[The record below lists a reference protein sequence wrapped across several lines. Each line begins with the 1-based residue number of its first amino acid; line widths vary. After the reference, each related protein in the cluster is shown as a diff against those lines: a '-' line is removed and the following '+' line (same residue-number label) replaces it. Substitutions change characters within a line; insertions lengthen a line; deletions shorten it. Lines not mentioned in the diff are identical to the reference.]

1 MHHLNTGEDG
11 GYLKC
16 AEPMCY
22 VGPIAG
28 KLSTFQPYLPKRPQG
43 CSDRYLNGLPATD
56 DLISPVGI
64 SAHRNEEGG
73 APPVRITL
81 RPRQPVKAAVLIIA
95 WSRRPYQAPIGARM
109 LTQLSTAQLLIL
121 VGTNL
126 GIMALMGISAV
137 MGYMA
142 GRRGAR

>member
-1 MHHLNTGEDG
+1 
-11 GYLKC
+11 
-16 AEPMCY
+16 
-22 VGPIAG
+22 
-28 KLSTFQPYLPKRPQG
+28 
-43 CSDRYLNGLPATD
+43 
-56 DLISPVGI
+56 
-64 SAHRNEEGG
+64 
-73 APPVRITL
+73 
-81 RPRQPVKAAVLIIA
+81 
-95 WSRRPYQAPIGARM
+95 M